1 MALMCSCIRSQ
12 AEEDDVPLSQV
23 FRLGSSPPA
32 QPGNEKDSIEEPG
45 LTNARPDVEKLLRRL
60 EERVAAMET
69 SMQNAV
75 GGISNIL
82 SFMHDIKSAFPAEA
96 APKTDGAMHAS
107 PLAGVEPGT
116 SNPPSMHLHGRI
128 GTTARG
134 KAVAG
139 SRTGS
144 VRESP
149 PHTNVPRGT
158 SSSNPVVVQEDESS
172 RSAEHERVSDL
183 DIGIQGGPASR
194 VHSNPRMRPVP
205 FQGKFGVSPA
215 STSKDQAP
223 SGPAGTP
230 TSRKTKYRDPPGY
243 DNVEDFGRSSDTEIH
258 LPVLRPKNNSV
269 SARNPFPAIVY
280 FHAALLCSSTLTMH
294 VMGTEPC
301 EAWDAL
307 LGFAPRVRWR
317 DCG

>member
-1 MALMCSCIRSQ
+1 MCEWHSCVVHICWQ

-23 FRLGSSPPA
+23 FRLGSSPPP
-32 QPGNEKDSIEEPG
+32 QPGNEKDHIEGPG
-45 LTNARPDVEKLLRRL
+45 LTNARADVEKLLRSF

-69 SMQNAV
+69 SMQHVV

-82 SFMHDIKSAFPAEA
+82 SFMHDIKRAFPAEA
-96 APKTDGAMHAS
+96 ATKNDGAMHAV
-107 PLAGVEPGT
+107 PLVGVELGT
-116 SNPPSMHLHGRI
+116 SNPHSMLPHGRK
-128 GTTARG
+128 GTMPRA

-172 RSAEHERVSDL
+172 RSAEHEKVSDL
-183 DIGIQGGPASR
+183 ALGVQGGPASR
-194 VHSNPRMRPVP
+194 VHSNPRMRPIP

-243 DNVEDFGRSSDTEIH
+243 DNVEDFGRSSSTEIQ

-269 SARNPFPAIVY
+269 SARNPLPAIVY
-280 FHAALLCSSTLTMH
+280 FL
-294 VMGTEPC
+294 
-301 EAWDAL
+301 EA
-307 LGFAPRVRWR
+307 FCYVRPH
-317 DCG
+317 